1 MIGGKEITMPMSD
14 DDALTLKKKAIQI
27 RKDLLQMI
35 YNSGEG
41 HTGGALSS
49 VDILVTLYYRIMK
62 IDPKNPKWDGR
73 DRFVLSK
80 GHSVEGYY
88 AILADLGFFPKE
100 ELLSYRKF
108 GSRLIGHPN
117 NKVPG
122 VELNT
127 GALGHGL
134 SVAVGMALAGKM
146 DGKNYRVYTLMGDGE
161 LAEGSVWEAAM
172 AASNYE
178 LDNLI
183 GIIDRN
189 RLQISGNTEEVMKL
203 ESLRKKWTAFGWE
216 VLEIDGHNIE
226 KLVEVF
232 EKIPIRKGKPH
243 VVIAHTV
250 KGKGVSF
257 MENDRKW
264 HHGVPNGR
272 QFERAMY
279 ELDLMLERMTG

>member
-1 MIGGKEITMPMSD
+1 MDRPSTKE
-14 DDALTLKKKAIQI
+14 LQVKAVQI
-27 RKDLLQMI
+27 RKELLQMI
-35 YNSGEG
+35 YRAGEG

-49 VDILVTLYYRIMK
+49 VDILVTLYYRIMR
-62 IDPKNPKWDGR
+62 IDPRNPRWDDR

-100 ELLSYRKF
+100 ELRNYRKF

-117 NKVPG
+117 NKIPG

-134 SVAVGMALAGKM
+134 SVGVGMALAGKM
-146 DGKNYRVYTLMGDGE
+146 DGKGYKVYVLMGDGE

-172 AASNYE
+172 AASHYN

-183 GIIDRN
+183 AIIDRN
-189 RLQISGNTEEVMKL
+189 NLQISGNTEQVMKL
-203 ESLRKKWTAFGWE
+203 ESLVDKWRAFGWE
-216 VLEIDGHNIE
+216 VLEVDGHNIE
-226 KLVEVF
+226 ELVEVF
-232 EKIPIRKGKPH
+232 EKLPIQAGKPH
-243 VVIAHTV
+243 VLIAHTV

-264 HHGVPNGR
+264 HHGVPNEQ
-272 QFERAMY
+272 QFEQAMQ
-279 ELDLMLERMTG
+279 ELDLMMEKVMAR